1 MRIVRRR
8 VMRSAGASTIG
19 KRTNLAAM
27 LGAHL
32 SLLMS
37 ALPTHE
43 CSLSFLGVQCGCEET
58 VCQTLALL
66 RSSSKAKTQTLGL
79 LASVL
84 HDASSANF
92 ASAFFTAAKY
102 AK

>member
-1 MRIVRRR
+1 MTIGRR

-37 ALPTHE
+37 ALPAHN
-43 CSLSFLGVQCGCEET
+43 CSPAFLWVQCGCE
-58 VCQTLALL
+58 
-66 RSSSKAKTQTLGL
+66 K
-79 LASVL
+79 
-84 HDASSANF
+84 
-92 ASAFFTAAKY
+92 TAAGL
-102 AK
+102 